1 MKYNRW
7 QQGNRPIIHNVTSV
21 KYNKENEVFSHELT
35 FPKLNKNVQKQE
47 KNALISSTSFQNY
60 HFLII
65 LLDTKTELT
74 LVMSVYNCTESVPL
88 LRCHYCKV
96 QCIQQEWEITTNPY
110 LLSSGC
116 IQIWHFSEICITG
129 CENIPPFL
137 DILSAE

>member
-7 QQGNRPIIHNVTSV
+7 QQRNGPIIHNVTNV

-74 LVMSVYNCTESVPL
+74 LVMSEYNCT
-88 LRCHYCKV
+88 
-96 QCIQQEWEITTNPY
+96 
-110 LLSSGC
+110 
-116 IQIWHFSEICITG
+116 
-129 CENIPPFL
+129 
-137 DILSAE
+137 